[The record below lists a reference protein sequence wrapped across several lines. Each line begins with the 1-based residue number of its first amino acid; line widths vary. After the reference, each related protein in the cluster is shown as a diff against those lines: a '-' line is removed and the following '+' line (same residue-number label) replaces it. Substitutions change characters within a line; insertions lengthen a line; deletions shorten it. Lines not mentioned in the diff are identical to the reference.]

1 MRCKHYGCFM
11 VQCVIMILYV
21 FLLEIEFVQ
30 PLFCGL
36 FGIFFTKQCK
46 NMGFTLPFDAFRY
59 VKGKLSH
66 PY

>member
-1 MRCKHYGCFM
+1 
-11 VQCVIMILYV
+11 MILYV

-46 NMGFTLPFDAFRY
+46 IIGFTFPFDALRY
-59 VKGKLSH
+59 VKGKLLH

>member
-1 MRCKHYGCFM
+1 
-11 VQCVIMILYV
+11 MILYV

-30 PLFCGL
+30 SLFRVL
-36 FGIFFTKQCK
+36 FGNFFTKQCK
-46 NMGFTLPFDAFRY
+46 SIGFTFPFDVFRY